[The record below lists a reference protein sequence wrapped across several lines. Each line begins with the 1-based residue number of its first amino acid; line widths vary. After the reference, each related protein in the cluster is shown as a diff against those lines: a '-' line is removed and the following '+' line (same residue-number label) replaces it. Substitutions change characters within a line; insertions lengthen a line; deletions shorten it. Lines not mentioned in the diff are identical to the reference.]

1 MSPTSTPSTPL
12 STYYLSPS
20 PSSSKFCPSS
30 CGIGLF
36 HALRHLPQSTRISF
50 PLWAAAAELAG
61 DLTGDKAAENVV
73 IVGSGPAGYTAAIYC
88 ARANL
93 KPVIFEGASST
104 GGQLMATTDV
114 ENFPGF
120 PDGILGPDLMMN
132 MRKQAARWG
141 AELESDDVVSVDL
154 SSRPFSVTG
163 ANGRCVTAHSVIIA
177 TGAVAKRLRLPNEER
192 YWSKGITA
200 CAICDG
206 AAPMFSGEPLAVVG
220 GGDSAAEEAV
230 YLTKYS
236 PEIHLLVRGGSMRA
250 SRALQDRV
258 LANRKISVHYN
269 TRVVDVSGDDP
280 EVPFLKSPVTA
291 VQVATTEGKT
301 EVMKNLAVRG
311 LFYAIGHD
319 PNTAL
324 FAQFLDVDEK
334 GYVRVAPGTP
344 TTSLSGVFAAGDVQ
358 DPHWRQAVT
367 AAGSGC
373 MAALAA
379 ERYLSG
385 EGLLREVHQPK
396 DDVERKKGAGGR
408 GGEKAV
414 QEPREKQTEATAIP
428 SDSNS
433 GSGSGGGSG
442 TGMRSL
448 AAATEDD
455 ATDTYHKGE
464 AALQSLLASSG
475 KPILIMF
482 MSKTCGP
489 CRILKPILGRVLKE
503 YEGRVHFVEIDIEEH
518 PDLTLQS
525 SVAGTPTV
533 QLVNLKNRAEGEEVV
548 TLRGVKKGSEYK
560 AQIEEALGGHE

>member
-1 MSPTSTPSTPL
+1 
-12 STYYLSPS
+12 
-20 PSSSKFCPSS
+20 
-30 CGIGLF
+30 
-36 HALRHLPQSTRISF
+36 
-50 PLWAAAAELAG
+50 
-61 DLTGDKAAENVV
+61 
-73 IVGSGPAGYTAAIYC
+73 
-88 ARANL
+88 
-93 KPVIFEGASST
+93 
-104 GGQLMATTDV
+104 
-114 ENFPGF
+114 
-120 PDGILGPDLMMN
+120 
-132 MRKQAARWG
+132 
-141 AELESDDVVSVDL
+141 
-154 SSRPFSVTG
+154 
-163 ANGRCVTAHSVIIA
+163 
-177 TGAVAKRLRLPNEER
+177 
-192 YWSKGITA
+192 
-200 CAICDG
+200 
-206 AAPMFSGEPLAVVG
+206 MFSGDPLAVVG

-489 CRILKPILGRVLKE
+489 CRILKPILGRVLKVRGPRTTRPCGLRSWAQACSRCPLPVFSFPAIPAQCSAFFSD
-503 YEGRVHFVEIDIEEH
+503 YSFSQISPWSYPSHHLSLSTFPPHFV
-518 PDLTLQS
+518 PPCLSCSRGQFSPLS
-525 SVAGTPTV
+525 WRRPCSTPPLPTHIPT
-533 QLVNLKNRAEGEEVV
+533 G
-548 TLRGVKKGSEYK
+548 
-560 AQIEEALGGHE
+560 I